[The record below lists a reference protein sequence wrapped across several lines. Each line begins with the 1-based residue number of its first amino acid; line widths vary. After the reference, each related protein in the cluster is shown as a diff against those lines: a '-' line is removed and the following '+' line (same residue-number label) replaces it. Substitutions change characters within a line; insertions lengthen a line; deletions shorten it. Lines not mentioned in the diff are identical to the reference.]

1 MLIKRKAYTRKDGTK
16 VSATSFQITNRGKP
30 GRGPKLFTL
39 KKGRLSRY
47 GYPNRGRNALANA
60 VTANGALGVFRRLQ
74 ALMILTKRTD
84 PAKSAQYRSN
94 RNWVRSK
101 YMSH

>member
-1 MLIKRKAYTRKDGTK
+1 MLIRRKAYTRSDGIK
-16 VSATSFQITNRGKP
+16 VRATAFQITNRGKP

-47 GYPNRGRNALANA
+47 GYPEAGRNALNRA
-60 VTANGALGVFRRLQ
+60 VESNGPLAVFRRLQ

-84 PAKSAQYRSN
+84 PAKSAKYRGN
-94 RNWVRSK
+94 RNWLRTK
-101 YMSH
+101 YM